1 MRQGRVKGR
10 EREGRRGTEGRREE
24 KWGGGGG
31 DSNSKT
37 LFYKDC
43 SLGSDKNLK
52 LDSES
57 ER

>member
-1 MRQGRVKGR
+1 MKGR
-10 EREGRRGTEGRREE
+10 EREGGRGTEGGEAGGWGVG
-24 KWGGGGG
+24 WGGGN
-31 DSNSKT
+31 SNSKT